1 MRQLNFYNFRKVN
14 RERTFWVYKHPM
26 FHRDRPGDLGRL
38 RRKTCPGVDGRKK
51 QEARVED
58 GQSLAASSSP
68 ANQNQSNASSYNKH
82 YQYSKQYTKQYSKQ
96 VQYKNQQQSKQNS
109 GNSASGT
116 RTSARLGRPPRRG
129 SGSGSSGNSATI
141 GGGFHSPMMQQQ
153 QLQQLQHDPYH
164 SGNGDVD
171 GGGGGGG
178 SAIPGY
184 GHLPCSGGSSPV
196 FECGVSHP
204 HPHPHPHV
212 HVHGGSYLEE
222 GVDANDSSS
231 DCDETSYAKKR
242 PRAAQSGGGGCFGDG
257 GKGKRSRN
265 ERSERSQMVA
275 AVSQQLEAYA
285 RRAREQTKHGYDD
298 EDSSDDDDGNGEED
312 EGGGGGC
319 GSDDYRDGNGAMP
332 AAGTIKLNQI
342 KNGAACEVPTRFG
355 NGIEGGT
362 LGCVSAPPSRKQA
375 DQSTCSVNGKG
386 SDAVEIV
393 RTVSTERSGM
403 SAGGA
408 LAPGHGA
415 VTNRIGRPRK
425 NKRGGRRKETS
436 ELSDTMRWSAL
447 TYDDEV
453 VDVDDDGQ
461 GYGREKATSNRPSNA
476 TPMRKG
482 GCVTPQSSASRSSS
496 PPISV
501 MSSTPS
507 SYKRLDVAPRSYFE
521 ETRNAG
527 HSSSSSSD
535 FVADSG
541 SGVTFPKLS
550 STAPCSST
558 VNFIGIKCSLPA
570 LTQFCLTTPP
580 NTVIEKSTTLR
591 DLLGRDEDVRKDFEM
606 YRLALSPR
614 SCLSK
619 HQDDDDDDDDDEGDD
634 EDREHRGAQGDDE
647 KKDDDDEDGG
657 GGDEGGRC
665 GMPGEEGDRGTGPL
679 DSFKAEKEN
688 ASSAFGVPP
697 PPPHAV
703 AALSLAPLLRS
714 FFPYCANHVAEII
727 SDNIEELGNK
737 NVWIKAKEQWLE
749 AARATQ

>member
-153 QLQQLQHDPYH
+153 QLQHDPYH

-171 GGGGGGG
+171 GGGGG

-453 VDVDDDGQ
+453 VDVDDGQ

-657 GGDEGGRC
+657 GGGGDEGGRC